1 MKSEWKISTIGD
13 VCLIV
18 TDGAHNSPKSTDC
31 GEYMASVKDFTA
43 YGFDFASCRK
53 ISKDDYS
60 KLEKQGCV
68 PNIGDVLIGKDG
80 ARYFEDIIIYKQPER
95 PALLSS
101 IAILRVNPEII
112 TSEFL
117 YYTLKSPAM
126 KRNIRDNYGSGSAIP
141 RIVLKDFK
149 RMPIC
154 YPDLVEQRKITSI
167 CERIDEKIKL
177 NNAIN
182 KNLLQQAVAVFNK
195 FYDAST
201 NQQPFTTLINVL
213 GGGTPKTGNPEF
225 WDGSIPF
232 FTPKDVGTL
241 YTFKTEKYITA
252 LGLKHCNSRLYPTNT
267 TFVTA
272 RGTVGKISLA
282 GAPMA
287 MNQSCYA
294 LTSEI
299 VDPLLVYFYVLKA
312 VTALKHKASGAVFD
326 AIVTRDFDGEI
337 INILSDADSKAALSI
352 IKPMMEAIHNN
363 IKENM
368 RLSAVRDTLLPK
380 LMSGEL
386 DVSDLDL

>member
-13 VCLIV
+13 VCLTV

-101 IAILRVNPEII
+101 IAILRVNTEII

-337 INILSDADSKAALSI
+337 INILSDADSEAALSI
-352 IKPMMEAIHNN
+352 IKPMIEAIHNN
-363 IKENM
+363 SKENM
-368 RLSAVRDTLLPK
+368 RLSAVRDALLPK
-380 LMSGEL
+380 LMSGEINI
-386 DVSDLDL
+386 SSLDL